1 MGYSKKKSNSN
12 RCWMDEDKLENSE
25 NSLKSA
31 RSKPK
36 TMAISNN

>member
-1 MGYSKKKSNSN
+1 
-12 RCWMDEDKLENSE
+12 MDEDKLENSE

-36 TMAISNN
+36 TMAITEFSIIFFLIIQMAL